1 MNVKTKTTS
10 ATTSKNTDNTKMQ
23 KITRKK
29 VRLFF
34 YGGARKDTHNNTFL
48 DAATNVRND
57 YKKDNRKDI
66 EIKPLYE
73 HKSAEDIIERIEME
87 ADNSIESIDFF
98 SHGTPAAL
106 RFQRSTFGFGQDLF
120 MNAEVQE
127 KEDTFDGNAANLSEI
142 NYSKFT
148 NTAIIEVH
156 GCRVGSVEP
165 ELNNINWAMIFLKY
179 LYDAGKTQSV
189 VIGHITKANP
199 DQHKTLKG
207 SDYRHGNRRIYHNG
221 KELDIYRNEGRIPSE
236 YINKKLL
243 GK

>member
-1 MNVKTKTTS
+1 MNAKTKTTS
-10 ATTSKNTDNTKMQ
+10 ATTSKNPDNTKTQ

-34 YGGARKDTHNNTFL
+34 YGGARKGSHNNTFL

-57 YKKDNRKDI
+57 YEKDKSKDI

-120 MNAEVQE
+120 MNTEEQK
-127 KEDTFDGNAANLSEI
+127 KEDKWDGNAGNLSEI

-156 GCRVGSVEP
+156 GCRVGSVEK
-165 ELNNINWAMIFLKY
+165 EFNNINWAMIFSKY
-179 LYDAGKTQSV
+179 LYDAGKKKSV

-199 DQHKTLKG
+199 DQHKTLTG

-221 KELDIYRNEGRIPSE
+221 EELDVYRKEGRISSE
-236 YINKKLL
+236 YINKKLS

>member
-1 MNVKTKTTS
+1 MNNKTKTTS
-10 ATTSKNTDNTKMQ
+10 SITSKQPDNTKTQ

-34 YGGARKDTHNNTFL
+34 YGGARLSSHNNTFL
-48 DAATNVRND
+48 NAATNVRND

-73 HKSAEDIIERIEME
+73 HKSAEDIVERIGME

-98 SHGTPAAL
+98 SHGSPTAL

-120 MNAEVQE
+120 MNAKEQK
-127 KEDTFDGNAANLSEI
+127 KEDKWDGNAANLSEI

-156 GCRVGSVEP
+156 GCRIGSIEP
-165 ELNNINWAMIFLKY
+165 ELDNINWAMIFSKH
-179 LYDAGKTQSV
+179 LYDAGKTKSV
-189 VIGHITKANP
+189 VIGHIQKANP
-199 DQHKTLKG
+199 DEHKTLKG
-207 SDYRHGNRRIYHNG
+207 SDYRHGKRRIYHNG
-221 KELDIYRNEGRIPSE
+221 NELVVYRYEGRIPSKF
-236 YINKKLL
+236 INKLL

>member
-98 SHGTPAAL
+98 LMEPL
-106 RFQRSTFGFGQDLF
+106 RLYASNVLF
-120 MNAEVQE
+120 LVLV
-127 KEDTFDGNAANLSEI
+127 KT
-142 NYSKFT
+142 YS
-148 NTAIIEVH
+148 
-156 GCRVGSVEP
+156 
-165 ELNNINWAMIFLKY
+165 
-179 LYDAGKTQSV
+179 
-189 VIGHITKANP
+189 
-199 DQHKTLKG
+199 
-207 SDYRHGNRRIYHNG
+207 
-221 KELDIYRNEGRIPSE
+221 
-236 YINKKLL
+236 
-243 GK
+243 